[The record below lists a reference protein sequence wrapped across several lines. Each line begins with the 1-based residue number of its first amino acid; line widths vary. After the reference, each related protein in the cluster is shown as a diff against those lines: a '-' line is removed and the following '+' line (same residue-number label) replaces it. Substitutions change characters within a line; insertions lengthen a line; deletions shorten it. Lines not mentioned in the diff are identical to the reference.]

1 MALLIKKEG
10 IFTSLQHCGRFGLQK
25 FGINPSGAMD
35 RTAARLLNVLLGND
49 ECDAVLEMHFPAAE
63 IVFEEGTV
71 FAIGGADFQ
80 PTLDGKDIAPWRS
93 NHAESSSR
101 LKFSE
106 KLSGQRCYLADRGRY
121 ENGKR
126 AHIRHSKT
134 SGRRADRDGTRP
146 GSNFVPANGYR
157 HRLYRDTAHSRLSE

>member
-80 PTLDGKDIAPWRS
+80 PTLDGKDITPWLS

-101 LKFSE
+101 LKFT
-106 KLSGQRCYLADRGRY
+106 KNHSGQRCYLAIAG
-121 ENGKR
+121 GM
-126 AHIRHSKT
+126 KT
-134 SGRRADRDGTRP
+134 ESGPIFATQRLMAGTQI
-146 GSNFVPANGYR
+146 A
-157 HRLYRDTAHSRLSE
+157 TAHDPARTFVGQRIATSLIPKYSASQLSE